1 MVSKNFAIFGR
12 KHLCSSL
19 FFNKIADLSPATLL
33 KKRLQ
38 HTCFPV
44 NIEKLLRTP
53 IFQNI
58 CERLFLYFRILKIIF
73 FEKWKNGKLKTR
85 KRSQNSEISEKF
97 FGVFW
102 FLGFQFCPKAKI
114 ENSDLKIL
122 ISEISEIS
130 EVSDFLTWPSS
141 TKLAIRSAPN
151 LNLIEKFE
159 KVVKL

>member
-1 MVSKNFAIFGR
+1 MKKWQIENSK
-12 KHLCSSL
+12 K
-19 FFNKIADLSPATLL
+19 
-33 KKRLQ
+33 
-38 HTCFPV
+38 
-44 NIEKLLRTP
+44 
-53 IFQNI
+53 
-58 CERLFLYFRILKIIF
+58 
-73 FEKWKNGKLKTR
+73 
-85 KRSQNSEISEKF
+85 SQNSEIWEKF

-102 FLGFQFCPKAKI
+102 FLGFQLCPKAKI

-122 ISEISEIS
+122 EKISEISEIS

>member
-1 MVSKNFAIFGR
+1 MKKWQIENSK
-12 KHLCSSL
+12 K
-19 FFNKIADLSPATLL
+19 
-33 KKRLQ
+33 
-38 HTCFPV
+38 
-44 NIEKLLRTP
+44 
-53 IFQNI
+53 
-58 CERLFLYFRILKIIF
+58 
-73 FEKWKNGKLKTR
+73 
-85 KRSQNSEISEKF
+85 SQNSEISEKF

-151 LNLIEKFE
+151 LNLIEKLE

>member
-1 MVSKNFAIFGR
+1 M
-12 KHLCSSL
+12 
-19 FFNKIADLSPATLL
+19 
-33 KKRLQ
+33 KKWQ
-38 HTCFPV
+38 
-44 NIEKLLRTP
+44 I
-53 IFQNI
+53 
-58 CERLFLYFRILKIIF
+58 
-73 FEKWKNGKLKTR
+73 
-85 KRSQNSEISEKF
+85 EISEKF

-130 EVSDFLTWPSS
+130 EVSDFLTCPSS

>member
-1 MVSKNFAIFGR
+1 MKKCQIENSK
-12 KHLCSSL
+12 K
-19 FFNKIADLSPATLL
+19 
-33 KKRLQ
+33 
-38 HTCFPV
+38 
-44 NIEKLLRTP
+44 
-53 IFQNI
+53 
-58 CERLFLYFRILKIIF
+58 
-73 FEKWKNGKLKTR
+73 
-85 KRSQNSEISEKF
+85 SQNSEISEKF